1 MIRLNDVTWLYQ
13 HLPMRFSLRVEKGER
28 IAILGPSGAGKS
40 TLLSLIAGFL
50 TPAQGSIIL
59 NGEEHT
65 RTSPAVRPV
74 SMLFQENNLFSH
86 LRVQQNIA
94 LGLNPGM
101 KLNPDQKN
109 RLKLIAGQMSIDS
122 LLDRLPAQLSG
133 GQRQRVALAR
143 CLVRQQP
150 ILLLDEPFSALDP
163 ALRQEM
169 LQLLDE
175 LCRTQQL
182 TLLMV
187 SHSTEDAARI
197 AGRSLVIVD
206 GRIVWDG
213 ATQTLLSGESEA
225 SALLGIAADKAQEG

>member
-1 MIRLNDVTWLYQ
+1 MLTLTDVTWLYQ
-13 HLPMRFSLRVEKGER
+13 HLPMRFSLRVTAGER
-28 IAILGPSGAGKS
+28 VAILGPSGAGKS
-40 TLLSLIAGFL
+40 TLLSLVAGFL
-50 TPAQGSIIL
+50 EPASGSIKL
-59 NGEEHT
+59 DGKEHT
-65 RTSPAVRPV
+65 RTSPSARPV

-86 LRVQQNIA
+86 LTVRQNIA
-94 LGLNPGM
+94 LGIHPGM
-101 KLNPDQKN
+101 KLNAQQQT
-109 RLKLIAGQMSIDS
+109 RLVAMAERMGLQEM
-122 LLDRLPAQLSG
+122 LDRLPSQLSG

-175 LCRTQQL
+175 LCREQRL

-197 AGRSLVIVD
+197 AERSLVVMD
-206 GRIVWDG
+206 GRIAWDG
-213 ATQTLLSGESEA
+213 ETKTLLSGEA
-225 SALLGIAADKAQEG
+225 SASTLLGIGR